1 MLHMKS
7 CYPPLL
13 SRGLPL
19 RHHVVVYSYAKL
31 SDPLTSSHLQ
41 TSLRLDE
48 AEVAAAT
55 WLTRS
60 MVASIV
66 SVFDDDMD
74 GQLADVSL
82 HNCDEFPD
90 TIE

>member
-1 MLHMKS
+1 M
-7 CYPPLL
+7 L

-19 RHHVVVYSYAKL
+19 RHHVVVYTYARL

-41 TSLRLDE
+41 TLLHLDE

-60 MVASIV
+60 MVVNIV
-66 SVFDDDMD
+66 SIFDDDTD
-74 GQLADVSL
+74 CKPTDNCL
-82 HNCDEFPD
+82 HSCNELPD

>member
-1 MLHMKS
+1 M
-7 CYPPLL
+7 
-13 SRGLPL
+13 
-19 RHHVVVYSYAKL
+19 RHHVVVYTHARL
-31 SDPLTSSHLQ
+31 SDPLTSEHLQ

-48 AEVAAAT
+48 AEVASAT

-60 MVASIV
+60 MVARIV
-66 SVFDDDMD
+66 SVIDDVSDCRP
-74 GQLADVSL
+74 ADVSA